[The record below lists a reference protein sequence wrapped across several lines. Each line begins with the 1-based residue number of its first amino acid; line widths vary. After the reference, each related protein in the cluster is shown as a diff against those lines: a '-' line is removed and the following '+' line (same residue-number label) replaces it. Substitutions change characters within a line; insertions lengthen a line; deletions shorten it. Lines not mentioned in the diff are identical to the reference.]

1 MIDNITIRQDELIHL
16 RPLPVKFCLLPR
28 ASLQPSFRKPE
39 FKISM
44 NMSVIGSP
52 EFCRRTDINLMSK
65 VDADPHGICFQL
77 MLWSNVFALLPLNH
91 IHPGRFGS
99 DPHIHVFGK
108 KNSPAQRP
116 APSLFRQTTQIIPA
130 FTDARAGIRF
140 LPDRF
145 IKRIISLIE
154 RVNDRKV
161 GVVFTAPSTSLL

>member
-28 ASLQPSFRKPE
+28 ASFQPSFRKPE

-108 KNSPAQRP
+108 KFTRAETCSFAFFARRRRSSQRLQMPRPGFAFCQTVSSNGSSP
-116 APSLFRQTTQIIPA
+116 S
-130 FTDARAGIRF
+130 
-140 LPDRF
+140 
-145 IKRIISLIE
+145 SS
-154 RVNDRKV
+154 V
-161 GVVFTAPSTSLL
+161 